1 MTPELETALAPIG
14 WGTVKRVA
22 PWFASFAAASLNAT
36 GGRLSRDRPS
46 ASQALQQHHEL
57 MKAMEIVMCG
67 LAHLTADER
76 DTVDHWSRTP
86 EQRDAGGPSTVSAA
100 IEAPEVIVPGVIEL
114 YQQLAHEEGSPRR
127 GRPRNEAAY
136 RVALTLAEVYVV
148 GRGRRPTYGN
158 REDGKGPTG
167 DYGRTVERVCGLLGI
182 AVSDFTDYC
191 REAIQS
197 LSDERLAQLLAH
209 RQPRR
214 WGPSLFD
221 LADE

>member
-1 MTPELETALAPIG
+1 MTPELEAALAPIG
-14 WGTVKRVA
+14 WDTAKRLS
-22 PWFASFAAASLNAT
+22 PWFAEGAAASLNAT
-36 GGRLSRDRPS
+36 GGRLSSDRPA
-46 ASQALQQHHEL
+46 ASRALLRHRDL
-57 MKAMEIVMCG
+57 MKDMERVLNG
-67 LAHLTADER
+67 LADLSKDERHTIDHWSQTLEER
-76 DTVDHWSRTP
+76 DTGS
-86 EQRDAGGPSTVSAA
+86 PSYVEAA
-100 IEAPEVIVPGVIEL
+100 FGALEAIVPGVIEL
-114 YQQLAHEEGSPRR
+114 HLQLEHEAGAPKR

-136 RVALTLAEVYVV
+136 RVALTLAEIYVV

-209 RQPRR
+209 RQPPR